1 MRRSEAAVHLVRAH
15 KYADG
20 RIGVEMHNL
29 PQPIA
34 TGRSSRAHVRTR
46 KAATYRMRR
55 GGHLAAECADA
66 LDDRRCDAI
75 SASEVNA
82 QSSKRNSEQPS
93 ACMRASAYACVH
105 ACVRICVYMHT
116 RICVFMRWHTV
127 HAFQRGHDRIHRNC
141 RMPLGSAEH
150 RRKPLR
156 GVKKAEASRANHTCR
171 SPHELVV
178 HRGTCDDADQ
188 RTSSQAA

>member
-1 MRRSEAAVHLVRAH
+1 M
-15 KYADG
+15 
-20 RIGVEMHNL
+20 
-29 PQPIA
+29 
-34 TGRSSRAHVRTR
+34 
-46 KAATYRMRR
+46 
-55 GGHLAAECADA
+55 
-66 LDDRRCDAI
+66 
-75 SASEVNA
+75 NA

-156 GVKKAEASRANHTCR
+156 RVKKAEASRANHTCR

-188 RTSSQAA
+188 RTSSDRLSACAHGLVQLTRTGIKARRVAVVGERCRWSMPRSSCRGCDSLSVKRQKRKHMTTPPMDLV